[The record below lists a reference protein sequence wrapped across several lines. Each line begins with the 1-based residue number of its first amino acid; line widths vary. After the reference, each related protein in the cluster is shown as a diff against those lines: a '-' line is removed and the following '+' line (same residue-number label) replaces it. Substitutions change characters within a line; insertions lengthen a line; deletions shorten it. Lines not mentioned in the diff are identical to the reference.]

1 MAAVDPLDDV
11 FTIEDR
17 FYTQG
22 YNAGL
27 ADGAPAGRAEG
38 RSLGMQK
45 GFEKFSEASRLASRA
60 VIWANRMPSSSSS
73 SSQSE
78 SSSSSPTSASQCEL
92 PRLAGAG
99 GPRLEKNVKSVYALL
114 EPGTLST
121 KNEDEAVQDFDDRLR
136 RAQGK
141 VKIIERMLGT
151 AGGSRGVLE
160 SPPAQSS

>member
-1 MAAVDPLDDV
+1 MSEDPLDDV

-27 ADGAPAGRAEG
+27 ADGLPAGRAEG
-38 RSLGMQK
+38 RSLGMSK
-45 GFEKFSEASRLASRA
+45 GFDKFSESSRLATRA
-60 VIWANRMPSSSSS
+60 VIWANRFPSSANSSS
-73 SSQSE
+73 
-78 SSSSSPTSASQCEL
+78 CKL
-92 PRLAGAG
+92 PPLKAG
-99 GPRLEKNVKSVYALL
+99 GARLEKNVKSVYALL

-141 VKIIERMLGT
+141 VKIVERMV
-151 AGGSRGVLE
+151 GGSAGAKVE
-160 SPPAQSS
+160 SPPPEVS

>member
-1 MAAVDPLDDV
+1 MASDPLDDV

-22 YNAGL
+22 YNAGF

-60 VIWANRMPSSSSS
+60 VIWANRFPPSTTP
-73 SSQSE
+73 QSHGGGNQ
-78 SSSSSPTSASQCEL
+78 QCAL
-92 PRLAGAG
+92 PPLTAG
-99 GPRLEKNVKSVYALL
+99 GARFEKNVRSVYALL

-141 VKIIERMLGT
+141 VKIVDRSLGNV
-151 AGGSRGVLE
+151 GGAAKAE

>member
-1 MAAVDPLDDV
+1 MATDDPLNDV

-27 ADGAPAGRAEG
+27 ADGIPAGRAEG

-60 VIWANRMPSSSSS
+60 VIWANRLPSN
-73 SSQSE
+73 
-78 SSSSSPTSASQCEL
+78 SATQCDL
-92 PRLAGAG
+92 PKLAGG
-99 GPRLEKNVKSVYALL
+99 TGPRMEKNVKSVYALL

-121 KNEDEAVQDFDDRLR
+121 KNEDDAVQDFDDRLR

-141 VKIIERMLGT
+141 VKIVERMVGGG
-151 AGGSRGVLE
+151 AGGAGATRVG
-160 SPPAQSS
+160 SPPVQSS

>member
-1 MAAVDPLDDV
+1 MATEDPLDDV

-27 ADGAPAGRAEG
+27 ADGRPAGRAEG

-45 GFEKFSEASRLASRA
+45 GFEKFSESSRLASRA
-60 VIWANRMPSSSSS
+60 VLWANRLSVSQTPAKAEEKCKLPSL
-73 SSQSE
+73 
-78 SSSSSPTSASQCEL
+78 A
-92 PRLAGAG
+92 AGAG
-99 GPRLEKNVKSVYALL
+99 PRLGKNVKSVYALL
-114 EPGTLST
+114 EPGTLSV

-141 VKIIERMLGT
+141 VKIVERMI
-151 AGGSRGVLE
+151 GGGAAAATGGNRVG